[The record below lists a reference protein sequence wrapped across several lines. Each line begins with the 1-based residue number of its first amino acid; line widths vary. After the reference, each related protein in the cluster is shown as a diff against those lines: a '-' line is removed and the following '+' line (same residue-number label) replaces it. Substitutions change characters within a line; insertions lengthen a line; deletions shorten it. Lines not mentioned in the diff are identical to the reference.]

1 MEVYPITDLMCGA
14 CCWQRDGVT
23 YGICRVVRAFSSD
36 IAVLWLVPEFE
47 SRLQS
52 QKQQITTKIETEA
65 VSTEISPSSEIGVQG
80 WHHIEIH

>member
-23 YGICRVVRAFSSD
+23 HGICRVVRAFSSD